1 MNDREDSRCAAN
13 LGPNPFQLCLA
24 GKVVRSLR
32 IFEDGNDG
40 PEVSIDF
47 EDGSNF
53 NACLGVKM
61 TLEAKWTRDDGGQ
74 PQMLKDYT
82 TPAVPR

>member
-1 MNDREDSRCAAN
+1 MIDCKE
-13 LGPNPFQLCLA
+13 LA
-24 GKVVRSLR
+24 GKVIRSLT
-32 IFEDGNDG
+32 IFEDGRDG

-53 NACLGVKM
+53 NACLGVKL

-74 PQMLKDYT
+74 PQMLRDFT
-82 TPAVPR
+82 TPAAPG